1 MLAQPVGRLGVR
13 HEQTVC
19 VLCAPEPFER
29 ALHTEALGALHF
41 GFALYALLRSRPAQL
56 PYDALET
63 LKLALVEEASED
75 VARFCDGR
83 RRRRK
88 ALAES
93 PVDRAFCWQSTSS
106 PCPCAKTHTLKKKM
120 QVLVARRTLLEDRLV
135 AYEH

>member
-1 MLAQPVGRLGVR
+1 MRPGAFRARASHRSVGD
-13 HEQTVC
+13 
-19 VLCAPEPFER
+19 
-29 ALHTEALGALHF
+29 LHF